1 MDFIIFLIGVALTI
15 IPMWRLT
22 EKAGYNPLWSLAS
35 VTGIG
40 LIVLLWLLAMRLAP
54 KSGGGI

>member
-1 MDFIIFLIGVALTI
+1 MDFIIYLIGVALTI

-22 EKAGYNPLWSLAS
+22 EKAGYNPLWSLVS

-40 LIVLLWLLAMRLAP
+40 LIILLWLLALRLAP
-54 KSGGGI
+54 KQGGGI

>member
-1 MDFIIFLIGVALTI
+1 MELIWLLIGAALTI

-22 EKAGYNPLWSLAS
+22 ERAGLNPIWSLVS

-40 LIVLLWLLAMRLAP
+40 LIVLLWVLAFR
-54 KSGGGI
+54 SDQGGTA